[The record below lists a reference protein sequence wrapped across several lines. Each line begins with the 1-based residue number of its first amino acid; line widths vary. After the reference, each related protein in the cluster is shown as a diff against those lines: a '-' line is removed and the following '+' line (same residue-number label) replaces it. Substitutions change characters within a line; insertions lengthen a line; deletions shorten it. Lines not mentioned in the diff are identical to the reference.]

1 MAVIFPANIERK
13 YCYITDKTGELGER
27 VLLVFCVT
35 KTDERVKWASVVSS
49 RECEVSGVS
58 LATQR
63 AYLAPPLSALMPA
76 HGEYKALIGST
87 RQNGSTLT
95 IIHEIAGHRV
105 RFMGVLIEK
114 IN

>member
-1 MAVIFPANIERK
+1 
-13 YCYITDKTGELGER
+13 
-27 VLLVFCVT
+27 
-35 KTDERVKWASVVSS
+35 
-49 RECEVSGVS
+49 
-58 LATQR
+58 
-63 AYLAPPLSALMPA
+63 MPA